1 MFFESLL
8 LATGNRGKYEEFRA
22 ILPESFVG
30 SLLFAPEV
38 GGLAVEETGGS
49 YAMNA
54 VLKAKAWAEASGLP
68 SLADDSGLEV
78 AALGGLPGVRSARI
92 VEGTDEDRNRWLL
105 SQMEGWGDR
114 RARFVAALALSV
126 PERWTLVCEGEC
138 PGRIAER
145 PSGTGGFGYDPL
157 FLPDGLGGSFADI
170 PPETKNAVS
179 HRAAALRALLQVLD
193 AEECPSRKECMIK

>member
-1 MFFESLL
+1 MFFENLL

-22 ILPESFVG
+22 IQPETFVG

-105 SQMEGWGDR
+105 SQMEGRGDR

-126 PERWTLVCEGEC
+126 PGRWTLVCEGEC

-157 FLPDGLGGSFADI
+157 FLSDGLDGSFADI

-193 AEECPSRKECMIK
+193 AEEW